1 MLRVPRGRVCA
12 KPDKSQIR
20 CNRRQDPPPASPSAL
35 RLCESAAKGRRGAH
49 WGRGSLSPSPTHRLT
64 REWPAPSPVRL
75 RPSAALPAAEFSPS
89 VHRTLVVSRELQ
101 VFGVG
106 VGVSVRAWVQ
116 WEAVREGL
124 QFIALFYIFG
134 AIPEL
139 HPYPIRETRNCEFQ
153 RLEELPGSQP
163 PGWQGSHAARA
174 STQDVLPEVAGP
186 DGRRKLLLIN
196 HQASQSCAQPLS
208 PLPLPRSRCVGPI
221 CAVSRT
227 GSCSPG
233 STSVVTLPTGARS
246 LGNDS

>member
-116 WEAVREGL
+116 WEAVREG
-124 QFIALFYIFG
+124 
-134 AIPEL
+134 
-139 HPYPIRETRNCEFQ
+139 
-153 RLEELPGSQP
+153 
-163 PGWQGSHAARA
+163 
-174 STQDVLPEVAGP
+174 
-186 DGRRKLLLIN
+186 
-196 HQASQSCAQPLS
+196 
-208 PLPLPRSRCVGPI
+208 SRCVGPI